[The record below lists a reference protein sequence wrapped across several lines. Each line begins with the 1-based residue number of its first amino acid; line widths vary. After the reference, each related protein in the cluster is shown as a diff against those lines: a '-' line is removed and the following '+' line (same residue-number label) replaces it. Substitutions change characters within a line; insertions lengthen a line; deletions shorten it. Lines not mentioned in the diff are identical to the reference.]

1 MNAFYLILGA
11 ESALADRALT
21 KLNAQMKLDMKLKSL
36 KEVDMVW
43 LGSDF
48 SDMDAK

>member
-1 MNAFYLILGA
+1 MA
-11 ESALADRALT
+11 EAEENLVLT
-21 KLNAQMKLDMKLKSL
+21 KLNAEMKLDMKLKSL